1 MECFGLRFVVLNEK
15 ENEKKE
21 GKVSRGVPFYA
32 ITPIL
37 SLVCFFFF
45 YSFLLSSSF
54 SFSFFLFPSMPRR
67 NDARI
72 TLVKR
77 LLARS
82 TETIR

>member
-1 MECFGLRFVVLNEK
+1 MECFGLRFVVSNEK

-32 ITPIL
+32 ITPI
-37 SLVCFFFF
+37 VCFSFF